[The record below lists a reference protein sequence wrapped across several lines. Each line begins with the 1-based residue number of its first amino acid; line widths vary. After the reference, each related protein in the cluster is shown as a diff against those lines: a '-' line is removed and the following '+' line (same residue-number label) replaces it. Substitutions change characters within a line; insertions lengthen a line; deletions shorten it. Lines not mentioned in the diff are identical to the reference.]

1 MVHKKRG
8 ARNNSRLLPHPNV
21 WVVLSVAVLVIGL
34 SVITA
39 LGPSSSVTGNTIQNI
54 GRMNKGDPLHLSVQD
69 VPGLEK
75 IITNADEIIKFG
87 QINVDVDE
95 SIPFDRP
102 YVSKFTVRSENKFGP
117 LQFTFKVKEQD
128 LLDKGIS
135 RYDLRLYHGVK
146 EYSLQLLKIDHG
158 YLYYVVTVPSMGN
171 FVLGRVE
178 VMPKEVKVE
187 NVAETPAAEENSME
201 EKTSAPAEQSEEAL
215 VGMAAESS
223 AEAQPG
229 FFAKLQYSLE
239 KYFLNFIVLFLAK
252 ISFYCLNTLEK
263 YLHFCGGNFNRM
275 GS

>member
-8 ARNNSRLLPHPNV
+8 AARNNSRLLPHPNV

-54 GRMNKGDPLHLSVQD
+54 GRMNKGDPLHLSVRD
-69 VPGLEK
+69 IPGLEK
-75 IITNADEIIKFG
+75 VFTNAEETILYG

-128 LLDKGIS
+128 LLDQGIS

-158 YLYYVVTVPSMGN
+158 NLYYVVTVPSMGN

-187 NVAETPAAEENSME
+187 NDAETPAAEEQ
-201 EKTSAPAEQSEEAL
+201 PAEVLEEAAEEPL
-215 VGMAAESS
+215 IGMAAESS

-229 FFAKLQYSLE
+229 FFAKIAIFFRKVFS
-239 KYFLNFIVLFLAK
+239 
-252 ISFYCLNTLEK
+252 
-263 YLHFCGGNFNRM
+263 
-275 GS
+275 